1 METKT
6 TEEVKATT
14 EITPITVEPS
24 VAAVEVGKDTP
35 TPSIADSKEYK
46 GLQTRY
52 NRLTEELTR
61 AKANNASLTTIE
73 QRTQKVEQVLGLM
86 VEALAGN
93 QDEDTPV
100 PTRASLKQRYDALN
114 RKAEAPLA
122 GPTPEQLMEYHT
134 LNKLTRKAKL
144 DPESDEV
151 AEARTLYQTKGFDA
165 AEEYLEG
172 LVEKKKAPKET
183 PDEMEARITAKVR
196 KELGLDSVDTSSP
209 SSSKGKTLTVEDI
222 TKGDKFD
229 AREVIK
235 AMSEGRIKTK
245 R

>member
-1 METKT
+1 MK
-6 TEEVKATT
+6 
-14 EITPITVEPS
+14 
-24 VAAVEVGKDTP
+24 GTP
-35 TPSIADSKEYK
+35 TFNVADSKEYK

-61 AKANNASLTTIE
+61 AKANNASLATIE

-86 VEALAGN
+86 VEAIAGN
-93 QDEDTPV
+93 QEEETPV
-100 PTRASLKQRYDALN
+100 PARSSLKQRYDAIN
-114 RKAEAPLA
+114 RKAEAQPE

-134 LNKLTRKAKL
+134 LNKLTRRAKL

-151 AEARTLYQTKGFDA
+151 VEARTLYQTKGFDA

-183 PDEMEARITAKVR
+183 PEEMEARITAKVR
-196 KELGLDSVDTSSP
+196 KELGLDSVDTSAPASG
-209 SSSKGKTLTVEDI
+209 KGKYITDEDI
-222 TKGDKFD
+222 ANADSKDL
-229 AREVIK
+229 IK
-235 AMSEGRIKTK
+235 AMTEGRIRLK